1 MIDGVD
7 GLDGQ
12 HYTSDR
18 QLQLGVW
25 VMMMSRVSCHGAG
38 KRAPCAG
45 RPVTVYCTHIQQI
58 HTQMGILSGTMA
70 FQGEHWHTG
79 TDTLTQGVG
88 LDCLVY

>member
-1 MIDGVD
+1 MTDGVN
-7 GLDGQ
+7 GWTDGQ
-12 HYTSDR
+12 HYTSDT
-18 QLQLGVW
+18 QLQ
-25 VMMMSRVSCHGAG
+25 MSRVSCHGAG

-58 HTQMGILSGTMA
+58 YTQMGILSGTMA